1 MVPGAVSHTILCCQ
15 GWGLASWR
23 VPASL
28 GRNLEQS
35 LGELKLG
42 RMRDGCSL
50 KPFLI
55 VLPLPNFSP
64 GFTSAWVPFN
74 PCQVECGS
82 WEETQAGEAELI
94 QTQIC
99 CAVRMCCCGEK
110 SLLPV
115 ASCSLSQRP
124 GLCPRPLP
132 LPLAGIGRGSCC
144 SPCPATSPEL
154 LPGQARSTLSPGLQ
168 CPRAT
173 LRHQSVQVS
182 LSLVGTQA
190 QQTQGLFLRGNFLT
204 CF

>member
-132 LPLAGIGRGSCC
+132 LPAGRHGEGVLLQPLSCHLTRA
-144 SPCPATSPEL
+144 SSWASQIHAFTWTAVPQSNIETSECA
-154 LPGQARSTLSPGLQ
+154 GVT
-168 CPRAT
+168 
-173 LRHQSVQVS
+173 
-182 LSLVGTQA
+182 
-190 QQTQGLFLRGNFLT
+190 
-204 CF
+204 

>member
-15 GWGLASWR
+15 GWGLASWG

-28 GRNLEQS
+28 GRDLEQS
-35 LGELKLG
+35 LGELQLG

-50 KPFLI
+50 KPLPI
-55 VLPLPNFSP
+55 VLPLPDFSP
-64 GFTSAWVPFN
+64 GFTKAWVPFN

-82 WEETQAGEAELI
+82 WEETQAGEAEFI

-99 CAVRMCCCGEK
+99 CAVRMWGK
-110 SLLPV
+110 V
-115 ASCSLSQRP
+115 IASCCFLFPVPKAWFVSQTP
-124 GLCPRPLP
+124 PSPSWQAWKG
-132 LPLAGIGRGSCC
+132 GSCC

-154 LPGQARSTLSPGLQ
+154 LPGHGRSTLSSGLQ

-190 QQTQGLFLRGNFLT
+190 QQTQGLFLRGNYF
-204 CF
+204 